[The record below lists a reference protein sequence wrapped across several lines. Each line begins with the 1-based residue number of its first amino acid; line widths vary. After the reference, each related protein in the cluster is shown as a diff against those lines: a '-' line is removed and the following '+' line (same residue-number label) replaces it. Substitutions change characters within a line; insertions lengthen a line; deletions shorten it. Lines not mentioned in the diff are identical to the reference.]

1 MLYLDPV
8 FKLVFTDVCTAA
20 AFIHDVMR
28 LPGVSVQCVVPRE
41 VEEGVK
47 EPARPEAKGEAIEH
61 VGDRSLSLGRVVLHR
76 KME

>member
-1 MLYLDPV
+1 M
-8 FKLVFTDVCTAA
+8 FTLVFTDVCTAA

-47 EPARPEAKGEAIEH
+47 EPARLDKGEAIEH